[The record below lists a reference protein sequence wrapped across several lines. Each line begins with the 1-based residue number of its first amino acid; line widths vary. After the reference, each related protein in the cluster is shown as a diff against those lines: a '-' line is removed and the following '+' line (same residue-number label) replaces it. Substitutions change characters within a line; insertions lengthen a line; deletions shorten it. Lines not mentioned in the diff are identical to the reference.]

1 MVFVVGSGM
10 SSDIRS
16 RGNRSYV
23 SVFNSSVPQRPVEKS
38 AARSFGG
45 RPIGPL
51 TYHPSMPEWQIDPER
66 MSTNFVSK
74 TKLREYAKPLTWQ
87 IDYLEHPD
95 NGFFQTSRT
104 APSAHGHAWPTAPEP
119 RELARDPGLDDFR
132 EVNVGAVASEVVRSS
147 RSYASS
153 FQSASKRNAYSKD
166 PTPQE
171 LGPGAYDWFTTSNQ
185 SAIRVR
191 DPKRTSSSF
200 KSQTVASLFDVSAG
214 QPPDAVQSIQSAILN
229 KHWTSKGV
237 AFSTRERFPRNRP
250 RWKD

>member
-1 MVFVVGSGM
+1 
-10 SSDIRS
+10 
-16 RGNRSYV
+16 
-23 SVFNSSVPQRPVEKS
+23 VFNSSVPQRPVEKS